1 MPPARGHAG
10 IAIRSGGRRRG
21 GHGPL
26 GEQRRDSDSR
36 NRRCPPGVR
45 MDPIHPLDAPPGHR
59 AGRVWEPHRG
69 HAIGAPILINWVAVG
84 LVGCRSPRTAA
95 RNVAEG
101 VAVAPSLAMAEM
113 LARPG
118 MRAGTRLLA
127 WLALPQL
134 ARISRPPGPDCA
146 VTVQR
151 VPGSRECGGLF
162 AAISYPVL
170 YAKSAG
176 IQARGGNGVGVCSFD
191 RFLPQGVTT
200 RPLGEARTR
209 NVFAATAGIGLW
221 NRGSRADPHDRGD
234 RGVRKSNGRLDSHAQ

>member
-1 MPPARGHAG
+1 
-10 IAIRSGGRRRG
+10 
-21 GHGPL
+21 
-26 GEQRRDSDSR
+26 
-36 NRRCPPGVR
+36 

-84 LVGCRSPRTAA
+84 RVVGCRSPRTAA

-127 WLALPQL
+127 WLALP
-134 ARISRPPGPDCA
+134 SWPVFPGAPGADCA

-151 VPGSRECGGLF
+151 VPGCRECGGFCRDLLPR
-162 AAISYPVL
+162 ALRKKRWDP
-170 YAKSAG
+170 SAG
-176 IQARGGNGVGVCSFD
+176 
-191 RFLPQGVTT
+191 
-200 RPLGEARTR
+200 
-209 NVFAATAGIGLW
+209 ATA
-221 NRGSRADPHDRGD
+221 SAF
-234 RGVRKSNGRLDSHAQ
+234 VRLTGFYLKG